1 MNNRGITLIGLVITI
16 IVLIILSGISISM
29 LIGENGILNRANSA
43 KIMTIVS
50 GVKEEINLK
59 NIELQ
64 MDGISF
70 NIDTLLKER
79 KS

>member
-16 IVLIILSGISISM
+16 ILLIILSGISISM
-29 LIGENGILNRANSA
+29 LISENGVLNRANSA

-64 MDGISF
+64 MDGVSF
-70 NIDTLLKER
+70 NIDNLLKER
-79 KS
+79 ES

>member
-43 KIMTIVS
+43 KIMTIIS